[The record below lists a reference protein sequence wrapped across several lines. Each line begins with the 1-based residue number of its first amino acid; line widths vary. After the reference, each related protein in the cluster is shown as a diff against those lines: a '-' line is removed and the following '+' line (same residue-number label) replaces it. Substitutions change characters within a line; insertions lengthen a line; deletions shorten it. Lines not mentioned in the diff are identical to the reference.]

1 MLFEDTECVDVSFQ
15 ELVQCWLRVRRFF
28 HIFCSHILTRGQG
41 SDRKELLRFVQEQHL
56 DDFSLS
62 GLENVPSKCFPGPVK
77 QITRAISKTTRSYR
91 GNFRRLTDVVRT
103 KIVFQKFSDIQV
115 FLQLLHQ
122 RALCSSSADIR
133 HLLRRGVSD
142 QADSSQIMQIM
153 RVRNR
158 FDPSIRR
165 QQLFG
170 GYRDCALKIKMGFT
184 CVQSHSPADY
194 VKFVPL
200 SQWRNSNVKRLV
212 FEVQLHLAGMQLDDG
227 TDGDAAHHEVYVQ
240 SRNLLSI

>member
-1 MLFEDTECVDVSFQ
+1 VLAEGARKIFARCFN
-15 ELVQCWLRVRRFF
+15 FF
-28 HIFCSHILTRGQG
+28 GPPFLMQLQG
-41 SDRKELLRFVQEQHL
+41 CDRKELLRFVQEQHL
-56 DDFSLS
+56 DDFTLS

-122 RALCSSSADIR
+122 RALCSPSADIC
-133 HLLRRGVSD
+133 HLLRRDCLNISD
-142 QADSSQIMQIM
+142 ATDSSQIMQIM
-153 RVRNR
+153 RIRNR

-165 QQLFG
+165 EQLFG
-170 GYRDCALKIKMGFT
+170 GYRDIALKIKMGFT
-184 CVQSHSPADY
+184 CVQSYSPADY

-200 SQWRNSNVKRLV
+200 SQWRNANVKRLV

-227 TDGDAAHHEVYVQ
+227 AEGAAVHHEVYVQ